1 MVQTSQK
8 RNRKYSEEF
17 KTEAIELASKVGNSE
32 AGRQLGIN
40 EAQIRAWKSQL
51 KLKSIDSNKKS
62 YEELEKENKKLQKE
76 LNYMKEINK
85 VLKKST
91 AILSQE
97 IMENLK

>member
-1 MVQTSQK
+1 VEQTSQK

-17 KTEAIELASKVGNSE
+17 KNEAIELASRVGNSE

-62 YEELEKENKKLQKE
+62 YDELEKENKKLQKE
-76 LNYMKEINK
+76 LYYMKEINK

-97 IMENLK
+97 IMESLK

>member
-1 MVQTSQK
+1 MEQTSQK

-17 KTEAIELASKVGNSE
+17 KNEAIELASRVGNSE

-62 YEELEKENKKLQKE
+62 YDELEKENKKLQKE
-76 LNYMKEINK
+76 LYYMKEINK

-97 IMENLK
+97 IMESLK